1 METQNKKANGGLET
15 QSKMTNRGSETQPN
29 ETIKVSFPTTI
40 TDDWQKA
47 VEGYQTATKEKTEKE
62 KVEDVLQQILQDDY
76 TENVVDYS
84 KDFYDKEIEPIA
96 WLTDNWWPAGDQTD
110 NKTLNL
116 LGASG
121 VGKTTLYSYL
131 MLCLSCNVP
140 MFGNKDF
147 SNHNPEKRPIV
158 MICLEDG
165 AKRMRTLL
173 KSQWQSMVKSGI
185 IAPDNVPDIRYI
197 YEERLL
203 QRTKDGLYFEFLP
216 IIFRLYDKPPVMVV
230 CDSLLE
236 LNAIFGTAGNDSTS
250 VSQALHPFRAL
261 NKEFGCN
268 TLMINHPQKN
278 SSIYQDEQQ
287 QIIGAAAGITSSKAI
302 MKLQKGKT
310 EGLLEFSFVKST
322 YMPEKFRTKKFV
334 IRRNDD
340 STFTFME
347 MKEKNASDNNE
358 ETQIDYLQTLTY
370 AKDLHDN
377 QKVGIWRE
385 IAQRLNSEGKKTL
398 SGEDWT
404 ANHLSKEVRNVLSS
418 TEKGDTTK
426 GKKTNQ
432 ANGKTNGTTKKTKS
446 GK

>member
-1 METQNKKANGGLET
+1 MQTQNKKANGGLET
-15 QSKMTNRGSETQPN
+15 QPKMTNRGSETQPKM
-29 ETIKVSFPTTI
+29 TII

-47 VEGYQTATKEKTEKE
+47 VEGYQTVTKEKTEKE
-62 KVEDVLQQILQDDY
+62 KIEDVLQQILQDDY

-173 KSQWQSMVKSGI
+173 KSQWQSMVKSGL
-185 IAPDNVPDIRYI
+185 IASDNVPDIRYI

-216 IIFRLYDKPPVMVV
+216 TIFRLYDKPPVMVV

-347 MKEKNASDNNE
+347 MKEKNTSDQDE
-358 ETQIDYLQTLTY
+358 ETQINYLQTLTY
-370 AKDLHDN
+370 AKDLYYN
-377 QKVGIWRE
+377 QKIGTWKVV
-385 IAQRLNSEGKKTL
+385 ANKLNDEGKKNP

-404 ANHLSKEVRNVLSS
+404 ADYISKEVRRL
-418 TEKGDTTK
+418 TK
-426 GKKTNQ
+426 SADKVATLTDKKTNQ
-432 ANGKTNGTTKKTKS
+432 TNKKTNQTSKKTKPTD
-446 GK
+446 

>member
-1 METQNKKANGGLET
+1 
-15 QSKMTNRGSETQPN
+15 MTNRGSETQPN

-173 KSQWQSMVKSGI
+173 KSQWQSMVKSGL

-216 IIFRLYDKPPVMVV
+216 MIFRLYDKPPVMVV

-347 MKEKNASDNNE
+347 MKEKNASDNDE
-358 ETQIDYLQTLTY
+358 ETQINYLQTLTY
-370 AKDLHDN
+370 AKDLYDN
-377 QKVGIWRE
+377 QKIGTWKVVTK
-385 IAQRLNSEGKKTL
+385 RLNSEGKRNR

-404 ANHLSKEVRNVLSS
+404 SDYLCREVRKFITDSDQTTAQTTAQTS
-418 TEKGDTTK
+418 KSTTK
-426 GKKTNQ
+426 NTKSTAK
-432 ANGKTNGTTKKTKS
+432 TTKSTAKTTDNNTNSKPTD
-446 GK
+446 